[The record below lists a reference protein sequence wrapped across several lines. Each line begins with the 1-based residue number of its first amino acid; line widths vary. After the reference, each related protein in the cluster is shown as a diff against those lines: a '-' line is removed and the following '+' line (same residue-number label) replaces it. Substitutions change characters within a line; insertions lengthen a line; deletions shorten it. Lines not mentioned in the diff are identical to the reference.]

1 MMLGYI
7 DFVRLYGTGDAA
19 IDDDNYEEYVQEQ
32 GVYTGFYFDDDDDDD
47 TEDDE

>member
-19 IDDDNYEEYVQEQ
+19 IDDDNYEEYVREQ
-32 GVYTGFYFDDDDDDD
+32 GLYNGFYFDDDDDD

>member
-7 DFVRLYGTGDAA
+7 DFARLYGTGDAA
-19 IDDDNYEEYVQEQ
+19 IDDDNYEEYVREQE
-32 GVYTGFYFDDDDDDD
+32 VYTGFYFDDDGDD

>member
-1 MMLGYI
+1 MLGYI

-19 IDDDNYEEYVQEQ
+19 IDDDNYEEYVREQ
-32 GVYTGFYFDDDDDDD
+32 GMYTGFYFDDDDDD

>member
-1 MMLGYI
+1 MMLSYI

-32 GVYTGFYFDDDDDDD
+32 GVYTGFYFEDGDD